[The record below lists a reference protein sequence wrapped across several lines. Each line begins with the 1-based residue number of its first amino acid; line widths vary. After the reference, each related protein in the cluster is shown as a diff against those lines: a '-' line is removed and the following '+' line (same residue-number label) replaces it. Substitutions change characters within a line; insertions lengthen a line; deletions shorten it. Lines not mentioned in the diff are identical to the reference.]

1 MRRAIPAIHPHC
13 AAVNEILQAA
23 ELPGRVR
30 MLDEAVT
37 TARAGLGLALVN
49 SEGRL
54 YAVGGGNA
62 SNVLGTNERY
72 TP

>member
-1 MRRAIPAIHPHC
+1 MVGGRSGTAYLNTVQAYNPATQSWGSMKP
-13 AAVNEILQAA
+13 
-23 ELPGRVR
+23 
-30 MLDEAVT
+30 VT

-49 SEGRL
+49 SEGRF
-54 YAVGGGNA
+54 YAVGGRNA

>member
-1 MRRAIPAIHPHC
+1 VVGGRSGTAYLNTVQAYNPATQSWGSMKP
-13 AAVNEILQAA
+13 
-23 ELPGRVR
+23 
-30 MLDEAVT
+30 VT
-37 TARAGLGLALVN
+37 TARAGLGPALVN

>member
-1 MRRAIPAIHPHC
+1 MKP
-13 AAVNEILQAA
+13 
-23 ELPGRVR
+23 
-30 MLDEAVT
+30 VT
-37 TARAGLGLALVN
+37 TGRAGLGLALVN

-62 SNVLGTNERY
+62 RNVLGTNERY

>member
-1 MRRAIPAIHPHC
+1 MVGGRSGTAYLNTVQACNPATQSWGSMKP
-13 AAVNEILQAA
+13 
-23 ELPGRVR
+23 
-30 MLDEAVT
+30 VT

-62 SNVLGTNERY
+62 SDVLGTNERY
-72 TP
+72 AP